1 MIDDR
6 WSTDYGCW
14 TFDRSAFPDPGRMTD
29 HLHRLGFTVMLWLVP
44 YVDPTSESFDVLAQQ
59 QFLVREPDGTPAI
72 RQWWNGH
79 SAVLDTTNPVA
90 VAWLHAALDSLVD
103 DHGIDGFKF
112 DGGDFYSYRPTDL
125 TAGSTDP
132 AGQCEAWARV
142 GLKYPFNEFR
152 ACWKMGGQP
161 LAQRLH
167 DKPPVWGAGGLASLI
182 PEAIAQG
189 LIGHAFVCP
198 DMVGGGDLGV
208 LQDIGV
214 DAELFVRYAQCA
226 ALFPMMQF
234 SVSPARVLDA
244 VHLEAV
250 LDAVRLHQHLSKEI
264 YGLAKMASRTG
275 EPILRPLAYHHPGYE
290 RVTDQFLLGD
300 NILAAPVLEAGASVR
315 TVVLPPGYWVGQ
327 DGTTHLGPASIDIP
341 VTLTSVPWFR
351 RAN

>member
-1 MIDDR
+1 
-6 WSTDYGCW
+6 
-14 TFDRSAFPDPGRMTD
+14 
-29 HLHRLGFTVMLWLVP
+29 MLWLVP
-44 YVDPTSESFDVLAQQ
+44 FVDRTGRTFKHLAKQG
-59 QFLVREPDGTPAI
+59 FLVREPDGTPVI

-79 SAVLDTTNPVA
+79 SGVLDATNPGA
-90 VAWLHAALDSLVD
+90 VAWLHAALDALVD
-103 DHGIDGFKF
+103 GHGIDGFKF
-112 DGGDFYSYRPTDL
+112 DGGDFYSYHPTDL
-125 TAGSTDP
+125 TAGNADP

-142 GLKYPFNEFR
+142 GLKYSFNEYR

-198 DMVGGGDLGV
+198 DMVGGGDLADFEHV
-208 LQDIGV
+208 GV

-226 ALFPMMQF
+226 ALFPMIQF
-234 SVSPARVLDA
+234 SMSPARVLGDA
-244 VHLEAV
+244 H
-250 LDAVRLHQHLSKEI
+250 LDAVREAVKLHQHLSREI
-264 YGLAKMASRTG
+264 YALATTAARTG

-290 RVTDQFLLGD
+290 RITDQFLLGG
-300 NILAAPVLEAGASVR
+300 NILAAPVLEAAAARR
-315 TVVLPPGYWVGQ
+315 TVVLPPGRWVDQ
-327 DGTTHLGPASIDIP
+327 NGTRHPGPTTIDIP